1 MFDRPTAIKLTAQ
14 LQACINILEIV
25 HPIAGSS
32 GRWSKTANKN
42 AQALLAVRF
51 AEAVTT
57 FNELNNVKDISS

>member
-42 AQALLAVRF
+42 AQALLARF
-51 AEAVTT
+51 AEATAT
-57 FNELNNVKDISS
+57 FNELNDNILPQ